1 MTTDAHPPSRASGPS
16 YGFSIRTHLLR
27 LIAAAILPMLV
38 LAGVLAWYYGSA
50 ARQTIAAERL
60 DVANNLA
67 NLMDREIGS
76 MGGFLNGVSVSP
88 GFRSGD
94 PRVVEVTAAMA
105 RERGFEVLVLFDRSG
120 HVQMVVPPE
129 SDDFHITAEDGGV
142 AEVVGGNKLFVSDL
156 RTIKG
161 AKPGLFFISV
171 PVVVDGRIAF
181 VLSGGISPKRLQGL
195 FAEAGLRPDWRAGIV
210 DRSGVIVARFR
221 DANIYVGQPGQPPMV
236 AAAKGEASSGLFD
249 VIDRDGIDVRNS
261 FFRSPVTGWTAGVAV
276 PASVANA
283 PLWNT
288 IIVLGIASACFI
300 LVSLVLAIL
309 VASRIT
315 RAVHQL
321 GQAVVA
327 FATGESVSLPET
339 TLIELRDV
347 LSLIEGTAAVGPSR
361 PYPPRR

>member
-1 MTTDAHPPSRASGPS
+1 MTTDALPPSRSSGPS

-38 LAGVLAWYYGSA
+38 LAGVLAWYYGMA

-60 DVANNLA
+60 DVANNIA
-67 NLMDREIGS
+67 NLLDREIGS

-94 PRVVEVTAAMA
+94 ARVVEVTASMA

-129 SDDFHITAEDGGV
+129 SADFHVTAEDAGV

-156 RTIKG
+156 HAVQG
-161 AKPGLFFISV
+161 ARPGLFFLSV
-171 PVVVDGRIAF
+171 PVVVDGRIAY
-181 VLSGGISPKRLQGL
+181 VLSGGVAPKRLQGL
-195 FAEAGLRPDWRAGIV
+195 FAEAGLRPDWRSGIV
-210 DRSGVIVARFR
+210 DRSGIIVARYR
-221 DANIYVGQPGQPPMV
+221 DANIYAGKEAQPPMI

-249 VIDRDGIDVRNS
+249 VIDRDGIEVKNS
-261 FFRSPVTGWTAGVAV
+261 FYRSPVTGWTAGVAV
-276 PASVANA
+276 PASVVNA

-288 IIVLGIASACFI
+288 VIVLGVASACFI
-300 LVSLVLAIL
+300 LMSLVLAIL

-315 RAVHQL
+315 RAVYQL
-321 GQAVVA
+321 GQAVMA
-327 FATGESVSLPET
+327 FATGESVAVPAT
-339 TLIELRDV
+339 TLTELRDV